1 MSSELQMKKDSVMGK
16 LAFLE
21 TEKRQ
26 LLLKIDDLES
36 SLDIHKNIIKTLVE
50 GKIKDAGTRTL
61 ID

>member
-1 MSSELQMKKDSVMGK
+1 MGK